1 MFPEVWNTVYCPKNL
16 DTKNMKLLLEIEQMF
31 NDKFGGQP
39 KWEFDEEKG
48 MYKTLIFFGA
58 ILPVFSSNDAKYNS
72 LNKYGFLNKDL
83 KPFFVKLKN

>member
-48 MYKTLIFFGA
+48 MYKTLFF
-58 ILPVFSSNDAKYNS
+58 LVQYYQF
-72 LNKYGFLNKDL
+72 FLQMMQNIMH
-83 KPFFVKLKN
+83 